1 MRISFFFYITK
12 SQESDTIVVAPK
24 ITGGLV
30 VGNNHPW
37 KFVVHINAQEKVQC
51 GGTIISN
58 TEILTTGDCCSKW
71 SADQMKVIIGDY
83 STTQWETGQ
92 FAVSPVRKFEK

>member
-1 MRISFFFYITK
+1 M
-12 SQESDTIVVAPK
+12 
-24 ITGGLV
+24 

-58 TEILTTGDCCSKW
+58 TQILTTGDCCSKW

-92 FAVSPVRKFEK
+92 FAVSPVRKFEKVLFI